1 MEVAKEILAVNPHQR
16 IIFVSAYVKETLQDS
31 VKQLHQIVELMQKP
45 FAINELIDTI
55 EDKDA
60 YNQLKKLNVDIDVI
74 KAANPTHEQIIDLL
88 ERLRKIGK
96 MRAF

>member
-1 MEVAKEILAVNPHQR
+1 
-16 IIFVSAYVKETLQDS
+16 
-31 VKQLHQIVELMQKP
+31 MQKP
-45 FAINELIDTI
+45 FDIDKLIDTI
-55 EDKDA
+55 EDEEV
-60 YNQLKKLNVDIDVI
+60 YNELKRLNVDIDVI

>member
-1 MEVAKEILAVNPHQR
+1 V
-16 IIFVSAYVKETLQDS
+16 Y
-31 VKQLHQIVELMQKP
+31 
-45 FAINELIDTI
+45 NEL
-55 EDKDA
+55 KG
-60 YNQLKKLNVDIDVI
+60 LNVDIDVI

>member
-1 MEVAKEILAVNPHQR
+1 M
-16 IIFVSAYVKETLQDS
+16 Y
-31 VKQLHQIVELMQKP
+31 KP

-74 KAANPTHEQIIDLL
+74 KAANPTHEQILD
-88 ERLRKIGK
+88 LRKLK
-96 MRAF
+96 R

>member
-1 MEVAKEILAVNPHQR
+1 
-16 IIFVSAYVKETLQDS
+16 
-31 VKQLHQIVELMQKP
+31 MQKP
-45 FAINELIDTI
+45 FDIDELIDTI
-55 EDKDA
+55 EDEEV
-60 YNQLKKLNVDIDVI
+60 YNELKGLNVDIDVI